1 MLKTNFSP
9 DAPYMHGSPMN
20 LLMCRTVVVNPFLL
34 YCETLRTNEG
44 ESCSICI

>member
-20 LLMCRTVVVNPFLL
+20 VVVNPFLL